1 MKLEGPQ
8 KRLAIYIGESDHV
21 GHTPLATE
29 IVQRAHAAGLA
40 GVTVLRGVEG
50 YGASNHIHTTRILSL
65 SDDLPMVVIIID
77 SAAAIEAFLPV
88 LDELVSEGLVIV
100 DDVEVVKYI
109 GRTGKETGS

>member
-8 KRLAIYIGESDHV
+8 QRLTIYIGESDRH

-40 GVTVLRGVEG
+40 GASVFRGVEG

-65 SDDLPMVVIIID
+65 SDDLPIAIVIVD
-77 SAAAIEAFLPV
+77 RPDAITAFLHD
-88 LDELVSEGLVIV
+88 LDELITEGLVV
-100 DDVEVVKYI
+100 VEDIHVVKYV
-109 GRTGKETGS
+109 GRNNT

>member
-8 KRLAIYIGESDHV
+8 KRLTIFIGESDHV

-29 IVQRAHAAGLA
+29 ITQRAHAGGLA

-65 SDDLPMVVIIID
+65 SDDLPIVVIIID
-77 SAAAIEAFLPV
+77 SALAIEAFLPV
-88 LDELVSEGLVIV
+88 LDELISEGLVIV
-100 DDVEVVKYI
+100 DDVEVVKYV
-109 GRTGKETGS
+109 GRTPKEGS